1 MINDYITLF
10 FSCQYIFSIF
20 LDFYILGYKE
30 RGARNVLLF
39 QRQIKLLV
47 FALSSGFRLLLTL
60 NTRLFVVFSLAK
72 FGEDA
77 GTSALTFKATK
88 GTVQGLAFLN
98 SNFCHYLFPPS
109 ACYGFPQ
116 QYSFFII
123 QQNPSLVNTKERI
136 LLYIFYF
143 YFTTIFT
150 ILLGT
155 EISLT
160 IVLPSR

>member
-1 MINDYITLF
+1 M
-10 FSCQYIFSIF
+10 
-20 LDFYILGYKE
+20 
-30 RGARNVLLF
+30 LLC
-39 QRQIKLLV
+39 QRQIKLFV
-47 FALSSGFRLLLTL
+47 FALSCGFRLLLTL

-98 SNFCHYLFPPS
+98 SNFCHLL
-109 ACYGFPQ
+109 
-116 QYSFFII
+116 I
-123 QQNPSLVNTKERI
+123 PSLRMLRSPVTI
-136 LLYIFYF
+136 LFEYYTTEFLACQYPMKNFVVYFSF
-143 YFTTIFT
+143 YFTTMLT

-160 IVLPSR
+160 MVFPSRYAAAASFAAAIASSFGQFIGISTLARTLPLI